1 MALAARVK
9 IKIKQIKSITPKEPI
24 LTFILMRIKICY
36 SALFLLK
43 TKAAGGRRLELRK
56 CKLKIKLKNKN
67 ILKIKIKIKINS
79 LSLMV
84 RTAFF

>member
-1 MALAARVK
+1 
-9 IKIKQIKSITPKEPI
+9 
-24 LTFILMRIKICY
+24 MRIKICY

-43 TKAAGGRRLELRK
+43 TKAAGGRRQELRK

-67 ILKIKIKIKINS
+67 ILKIKINS